1 MIPYFRSVLGA
12 YERELP
18 DAPGHRAPGAQA
30 VHLEGDCQAQAQVF
44 HPVSEGPG
52 AQVNNQVSNLHFFCY
67 LLILLSRAA
76 RVGVKRLRLLYFSRS
91 QSHYLRAVSAL
102 EPYFKIFLT
111 KCE

>member
-52 AQVNNQVSNLHFFCY
+52 AQVNKQVSNLHFF
-67 LLILLSRAA
+67 LLFVDSF
-76 RVGVKRLRLLYFSRS
+76 VQGCWSRS
-91 QSHYLRAVSAL
+91 QRAPAPVFFN
-102 EPYFKIFLT
+102 EPKPLFTSRFGSRAIFLYFANYM
-111 KCE
+111 